1 MTSPAQVDTSARA
14 PWWRDEQTLKIVLQI
29 FFAVAVAI
37 VLGVLFRNLLV
48 GLDRAGLSLGFHFLD
63 NPASFGISE
72 GIPYD
77 PSESYFKAFFVGVV
91 NTIWVSLFSI
101 VLATALGLVLGI
113 ARLSSNWLARKLAAV
128 FTEVFRNIPVLLIIF
143 FWYQGVLLQMP
154 RVKESY
160 SLFGFHLSNRGLN
173 FPSLVPTWWL
183 FPAVVLVVLALWQL
197 PKLLQAKTHLPDGLR
212 LVLGLLGAVLVFA
225 GVWLLAPSPP
235 LQLTLPELSGF
246 NFKGGW
252 RFSVEF
258 LALMLG
264 LVTYTGAY
272 IAEVV
277 RGGIFSGSA
286 RAVGGIS
293 GDRIYGIEHVPASHR
308 SSSLTNHAAFAQYTI
323 SNPDQKL
330 KSGNCCRIRGYVQ
343 YLQHDHQPIG
353 AFCGGVRHHDAG
365 LSSYQFRRVLFRE
378 LDQQSRQVSGA
389 VIHDCHFS

>member
-1 MTSPAQVDTSARA
+1 MTSPAQVDTYARA

-77 PSESYFKAFFVGVV
+77 PSESYLKAFFVGVV
-91 NTIWVSLFSI
+91 NTIWVSIFSI

-235 LQLTLPELSGF
+235 FQLTLPELSGF

-252 RFSVEF
+252 RLSVEF

-277 RGGIFSGSA
+277 RGAFLAVPRGQWEASRAIGFTELNTFRLVIVPQALRIMLPSLNTQFLTLIKNSSLA
-286 RAVGGIS
+286 IAVGYADMFNIS
-293 GDRIYGIEHVPASHR
+293 STIINQSGR
-308 SSSLTNHAAFAQYTI
+308 SVEVFAIMMLAYLVI
-323 SNPDQKL
+323 NLGVSYFVNWINNRVKL
-330 KSGNCCRIRGYVQ
+330 VER
-343 YLQHDHQPIG
+343 
-353 AFCGGVRHHDAG
+353 
-365 LSSYQFRRVLFRE
+365 
-378 LDQQSRQVSGA
+378 
-389 VIHDCHFS
+389 